1 MHTANIVYKQFM
13 SFIKTYKCLL
23 WHNATHMVRNG
34 VQGVRKTRT
43 RKLKNFIVLCKQ
55 TKKAIVKIDT
65 SKLTSRERGS
75 VQAILDKIDSPFS
88 VSQRRRKEDLIDDRL
103 REVKAGSH
111 TGAYKFDYSETA
123 DL

>member
-1 MHTANIVYKQFM
+1 MDVPFDELYHAEKQV
-13 SFIKTYKCLL
+13 IQDVIDAEK
-23 WHNATHMVRNG
+23 A
-34 VQGVRKTRT
+34 
-43 RKLKNFIVLCKQ
+43 LKAKQ
-55 TKKAIVKIDT
+55 DSLPHPMDNMKIDT
-65 SKLTSRERGS
+65 SKLTSSERGS

>member
-1 MHTANIVYKQFM
+1 MN
-13 SFIKTYKCLL
+13 L
-23 WHNATHMVRNG
+23 
-34 VQGVRKTRT
+34 
-43 RKLKNFIVLCKQ
+43 
-55 TKKAIVKIDT
+55 DP
-65 SKLTSRERGS
+65 SKLSSRDRSS
-75 VQAILDKIDSPFS
+75 VQDILDKIDSPFS